1 MKNRLETAQQSFS
14 RDLSTLEKLL
24 RGGEYRQSLICLGV
38 ARDYHPGLRKDRL
51 TPNFHHQVRVA
62 FSAYDDRERF
72 KAAGLRT
79 DDIIAGCF
87 LHDTYEENQEMQL
100 EQLKGLRV
108 NEDIV
113 GLMHGLSKIRYGV
126 AIPTDKYYEQLLDDP
141 RRLVVKLYD
150 RRQNVESVF
159 GLKPEK
165 VADYFDETNHL
176 LEVAKRGRLKY
187 PELEGLIQH
196 SRNQIKQY
204 LVLIRSM
211 AQMVVDGTLEPY
223 VAVMQA
229 RGIIESAVHPPALRT
244 SPLV

>member
-1 MKNRLETAQQSFS
+1 MKTRLETAQQSFS
-14 RDLSTLEKLL
+14 HDLSTLEKLL

-38 ARDYHPGLRKDRL
+38 ARDYHPGLRKDDL

-79 DDIIAGCF
+79 DDIIAGSF
-87 LHDTYEENQEMQL
+87 LHDTYEENQEIQL
-100 EQLKGLRV
+100 EQLKGLRI
-108 NEDIV
+108 NEDIL
-113 GLMHGLSKIRYGV
+113 GLMLGLSKIRYGI

-165 VADYFDETNHL
+165 IVDYFDETNRL

-204 LVLIRSM
+204 LALIRSM

-223 VAVMQA
+223 VKAMQA
-229 RGIIESAVHPPALRT
+229 RGIVERSAHPVAVPT